1 MELEIIPEKKIRVSR
16 DQVEEK
22 FSLGNLQLQFG
33 RKLEYLEDEIKQKP
47 EIVTNVEL
55 CKAIE
60 NGFGIKKLFS
70 RALSDNRP
78 WKEKIK
84 VVNGKYTCIKCGKS
98 YGTELGCKYHVEG
111 KCPKDLAIYVCRL
124 CGFSAKEQGLM
135 ELHIRKE
142 HMGERT

>member
-55 CKAIE
+55 CKGQGYS
-60 NGFGIKKLFS
+60 NQS
-70 RALSDNRP
+70 HRSMN
-78 WKEKIK
+78 
-84 VVNGKYTCIKCGKS
+84 
-98 YGTELGCKYHVEG
+98 LGCLNLG
-111 KCPKDLAIYVCRL
+111 SMNLGSMNLGCI
-124 CGFSAKEQGLM
+124 
-135 ELHIRKE
+135 IRP
-142 HMGERT
+142 